1 MKSLRFY
8 PGKEEFI
15 LETLKDKPVIEN
27 PDDVLV
33 KVEFAGQ
40 CGTDIHIVQGE
51 FGQCS
56 IEPVTLGHEFSGI
69 VLESGSNAL
78 IKTGTRVAIDPNR

>member
-15 LETLKDKPVIEN
+15 LEDLKDKPLIEN

-33 KVEFAGQ
+33 KVEFAGL

-69 VLESGSNAL
+69 VVESGSSAL
-78 IKTGTRVAIDPNR
+78 LKAGTRVAIDPNR